1 MKLLI
6 GGALA
11 TFATAAMAN
20 SLYNNGP
27 FVTGTGNG
35 FSGANTSAWTVFN
48 TPQGP
53 IASNIGCNHGFFRV
67 MEPFSVP
74 MGQQWQLQEFASYAF
89 RTTTSSVF
97 PPVSSFVSMH
107 IAIYNADP
115 RTGALPIAG
124 NFTTNRYTGSNWTG
138 TYRVSPTLL
147 TDRTR
152 PIMEVRGDLA
162 WAPTLSSGQYW
173 VEFGLQS
180 TSASSAVF
188 AVGVSPVPANGMARQ
203 RQVSNNQI
211 FEWSPVTTAFE
222 IRGTVVPEPMSLSAL
237 ALGALGVMRR
247 RRVA

>member
-6 GGALA
+6 CGALLNGVTVA
-11 TFATAAMAN
+11 LAA

-27 FVTGTGNG
+27 FVTGAGNG
-35 FSGANTSAWTVFN
+35 FNGANSSAWTVFN

-67 MEPFSVP
+67 IEGFTVP
-74 MGQQWQLQEFASYAF
+74 SGQQWQLQEFASYAF
-89 RTTTSSVF
+89 RTTTSTTF

-107 IAIYNADP
+107 LAIYNADP

-124 NFTTNRYTGSNWTG
+124 NFSTNRYTGSNWTG
-138 TYRVSPTLL
+138 AYRVSPTLL

-152 PIMEVRGDLA
+152 PIMEVRGDMS
-162 WAPTLSSGQYW
+162 WAPTLNSGQYW

-188 AVGVSPVPANGMARQ
+188 AVGVSPVPANGTAGQ
-203 RQVSNNQI
+203 RQLSNNQI

-222 IRGTVVPEPMSLSAL
+222 IRGTAVPEPGTLL
-237 ALGALGVMRR
+237 AITGGLLAFRRGRR
-247 RRVA
+247 RS